1 MNVVSMISEV
11 DKVVRAQE
19 QQNSPIAIILKILN
33 SVSDIRAII
42 DSKGMELLNP
52 QNQFVNSLVN

>member
-11 DKVVRAQE
+11 DKAVRAQE

-52 QNQFVNSLVN
+52 QNQFVDSLVN

>member
-11 DKVVRAQE
+11 DKAVRAQE
-19 QQNSPIAIILKILN
+19 QQNSPIAIIFKILN

-52 QNQFVNSLVN
+52 QNQFVDSLVN